1 MGKLTEEDKLMRRI
15 EKRFNKG
22 VMQYGLI
29 EDGDKILVGLSGGKD
44 SLALLELLARRSRIY
59 KPRFSVVA
67 AHVVMTNIAY
77 ESDMDYLRAYAE
89 GLGVPFVRY
98 ETSFDPS
105 TDTRKSPCFLCS
117 WNRRKALFTVA
128 KEQGCNKIALG
139 HHMDDILETLLMNMT
154 FQGAFS
160 TMPPRLVMR
169 KFDMTIIRPMCLVH
183 EADLIEMAQLRGY
196 RKQIKNCPYEKDSH
210 RSDMKEVLRSL
221 ERMNPEARYSLW
233 GSMNN
238 IQADLLPEE
247 IDVWKFPAVFAAEKK
262 RLMQGG
268 AENLCISVII
278 CLLLFSVFVQIF

>member
-22 VMQYGLI
+22 VVQYGLI

-77 ESDMDYLRAYAE
+77 ESDMDYLRSFAE
-89 GLGVPFVRY
+89 NLGVPFVRY

-139 HHMDDILETLLMNMT
+139 HHMDDILETLLMNMA

-183 EADLIEMAQLRGY
+183 EADLIEMAQAKGY

-210 RSDMKEVLRSL
+210 RSDMKEVLRTL
-221 ERMNPEARYSLW
+221 ERMNPEARYSLC

-238 IQADLLPEE
+238 IQTDLLPEE
-247 IDVWKFPAVFAAEKK
+247 VD
-262 RLMQGG
+262 L
-268 AENLCISVII
+268 
-278 CLLLFSVFVQIF
+278 

>member
-77 ESDMDYLRAYAE
+77 ESDMEYLRAYAE

-183 EADLIEMAQLRGY
+183 EADLIEMAQVRGY

-233 GSMNN
+233 G
-238 IQADLLPEE
+238 A
-247 IDVWKFPAVFAAEKK
+247 
-262 RLMQGG
+262 
-268 AENLCISVII
+268 
-278 CLLLFSVFVQIF
+278 

>member
-183 EADLIEMAQLRGY
+183 EADLIEMAQVRGY
-196 RKQIKNCPYEKDSH
+196 RKQIKNCPYEKNSH

-247 IDVWKFPAVFAAEKK
+247 VD
-262 RLMQGG
+262 G
-268 AENLCISVII
+268 
-278 CLLLFSVFVQIF
+278 